1 MCRYLA
7 ATQTVSEVLSDRRTD
22 ENEAARVMAA
32 AARPMARGTN
42 FFMTQPLTFFT
53 ATTAGWWT
61 AAGPKQSPPRKK

>member
-42 FFMTQPLTFFT
+42 FF
-53 ATTAGWWT
+53 AHD
-61 AAGPKQSPPRKK
+61 AAIDIFHRHNCRMVDGSRPKQ